1 MEEAMNTQPQLIEF
15 PEQTAK
21 GSSTLS
27 AVPDGAGESL
37 LGSDTRPRN
46 YGDEP
51 RREDKPKMWRGR
63 PGESTHSHSAEMPNI
78 PTTSSEM
85 ERRLDYAVG
94 GFFLGCCVMV
104 GAYILGILAWRSM

>member
-1 MEEAMNTQPQLIEF
+1 MEEAMNTRSQITEF
-15 PEQTAK
+15 PEQTAR
-21 GSSTLS
+21 GSSTQS
-27 AVPDGAGESL
+27 AVPDGAGSESM
-37 LGSDTRPRN
+37 LGIRPRN